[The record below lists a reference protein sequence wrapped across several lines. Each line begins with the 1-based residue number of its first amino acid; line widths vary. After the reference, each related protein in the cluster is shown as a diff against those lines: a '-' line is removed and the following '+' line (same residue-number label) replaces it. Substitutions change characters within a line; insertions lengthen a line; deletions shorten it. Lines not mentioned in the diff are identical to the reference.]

1 MAAGPGAF
9 IKQNLTAPGLVG
21 GAIIGAT
28 AIAGLAQGES
38 KLKTIATALKDVV
51 LWTASWNLMLSR
63 LFVSFGSG
71 IRSVLAGTGSIEAAM
86 RKLSSMQEL
95 QKVFT
100 PLAGGAEAAK
110 VKVAALV
117 NLAASKHLNFESVA
131 NAAKNMHILS
141 GGAAG
146 SVEDLN
152 RLASVSKVT
161 GISIGELGNAVG
173 SLSIDSLK
181 NMGAISATA
190 AASLEQ
196 LQQNGGSTSQ
206 VMNQLASALDAV
218 AASGKGT
225 EDSLAGVE
233 KKYASVVEQ
242 MKTAV
247 GSPWIAGD
255 VQNTKNYSDA
265 LQALTPALKEVSSA
279 FYIVFGGLATAKSE
293 FVKWV
298 SESGIAQGALKLL
311 AGAIALLVS
320 GLTVL
325 GSVKLFLWLKD
336 GAMAF
341 TGIEAAASRAGL
353 GMQRLTGSMML
364 ANAAAKATTI
374 GMNLLNF
381 AMKAMGFLVLISLVA
396 SVYGMI
402 KNWSDGNKEAAN
414 EAQGVVDATRQM
426 NQALQEQIDKIDSI
440 VTRQAALRA
449 ALKESTDSWAAYYAA
464 VAEGKDPD
472 FIANLKK
479 KAEAAD
485 KRAKEAAVHPVGR
498 DQAAIAREDTDA
510 ESRTRSEYERA
521 MAFATPEDQKELMA
535 AEGARRSG
543 LGEKGAVEAKKNEVA
558 QKTQADIDVEIDTK
572 KNTATED
579 EKKRLE
585 RIARAKGR
593 TASWMYKTDDSTD
606 SGAAWEGIEGVTPG
620 HTVPRVADEM
630 LIKQLE
636 AQGPIKADLSNL
648 EERRMMAGWETRG
661 GGDISSAESE
671 LQQIAYS
678 EDPSRS
684 NIHGIAGGGE
694 YRGMSAEGKLAA
706 KEKYQRQKAT
716 ATRLQNSYLTDE
728 ASGKDLTQQ
737 SGQAGKAISMA
748 DQIAAVNQRIADS
761 KETGY
766 NLTLQELAAQQEI
779 LAIESLKGGL
789 SKADKEGKVEKI
801 KLIQKQID
809 AASRAHDT
817 EMRQNKASLAT
828 STIRGEGYEVEK
840 EKDKIERKRLVAEE
854 AAAVGPEAQM
864 KAKAALEAHDTM
876 RSGKEVAQ
884 FESMDAL
891 NDEFHRNRAQARG
904 DSDAVKSLDNFEEFR
919 KNFDARKG
927 VKGLDQARQ
936 DAEEMTLNTI
946 TLRATNDMNS
956 SNAGVAS
963 ASMARIGGGGG
974 IGPGATSMIDIAKES
989 RDLLFSADAHL
1000 AEIKKKRDGIPAN

>member
-9 IKQNLTAPGLVG
+9 IKQNLKAPGLVG

-71 IRSVLAGTGSIEAAM
+71 IRSVLAGTGSIEAAL

-141 GGAAG
+141 DGAAG

-218 AASGKGT
+218 AASGKGAK
-225 EDSLAGVE
+225 DSLAGVNA
-233 KKYASVVEQ
+233 KYASVVEQ

-255 VQNTKNYSDA
+255 VQNTKNYADA
-265 LQALTPALKEVSSA
+265 LQAVTPALKQVSSA

-293 FVKWV
+293 IVKWIA
-298 SESGIAQGALKLL
+298 ESGVAKAAIGALAFIL
-311 AGAIALLVS
+311 GGLV
-320 GLTVL
+320 TVL
-325 GSVKLFLWLKD
+325 SVVGGVKLAFWLNSA
-336 GAMAF
+336 GQAF
-341 TGIEAAASRAGL
+341 NNVGRAAAFAHG
-353 GMQRLTGSMML
+353 GMLRLTGSF
-364 ANAAAKATTI
+364 AAAGIAARAATI
-374 GMNLLNF
+374 AVNLLNF
-381 AMKAMGFLVLISLVA
+381 ALKAMGVITILSMVA
-396 SVYGMI
+396 SLIGAIV
-402 KNWSDGNKEAAN
+402 NWCRSMDDVTKEADGVT
-414 EAQGVVDATRQM
+414 EATKQM
-426 NQALQEQIDKIDSI
+426 NEALQEQIDKIDSI

-449 ALKESTDSWAAYYAA
+449 SLKESTDSWAAYYAA
-464 VAEGKDPD
+464 VAEGKDNE
-472 FIANLKK
+472 ILVALRT
-479 KAEAAD
+479 KALAAD
-485 KRAKEAAVHPVGR
+485 KKAKEAAAHPVGR
-498 DQAAIAREDTDA
+498 DQADVAREDTDA
-510 ESRTRSEYERA
+510 ESRKRSEYERA
-521 MAFATPEDQKELMA
+521 MQKATPEEQKELMG
-535 AEGARRSG
+535 AEGARRSE
-543 LGEKGAVEAKKNEVA
+543 LGKQGAEEAGKNEKVRMN
-558 QKTQADIDVEIDTK
+558 QADIDVKI
-572 KNTATED
+572 A
-579 EKKRLE
+579 EKKHEAKKAEME
-585 RIARAKGR
+585 RQSLMSAAIDRRDNGWFYSVEERKADDKYIARNQ
-593 TASWMYKTDDSTD
+593 T
-606 SGAAWEGIEGVTPG
+606 
-620 HTVPRVADEM
+620 
-630 LIKQLE
+630 
-636 AQGPIKADLSNL
+636 PIKADVSDL
-648 EERRMMAGWETRG
+648 ESERLMAGWETRG
-661 GGDISSAESE
+661 GGDISEAESE

-684 NIHGIAGGGE
+684 NIHGLAGGGE

-716 ATRLQNSYLTDE
+716 ATRLQGSYLTDE
-728 ASGKDLTQQ
+728 ASGKELTQQ
-737 SGQAGKAISMA
+737 SGQAGKAISSA

-779 LAIESLKGGL
+779 LAIESQKKEL

-817 EMRQNKASLAT
+817 EMRQNQASLAT

-854 AAAVGPEAQM
+854 AAAVGPEAKM

-884 FESMDAL
+884 YESEDAL
-891 NDEFHRNRAQARG
+891 EDERVRSNAQARG
-904 DSDAVKSLDNFEEFR
+904 NSETIRAIDNFAEFR

-927 VKGLDQARQ
+927 VMGLDQAKK
-936 DAEEMTLNTI
+936 DAQEMTENAM

-974 IGPGATSMIDIAKES
+974 IGPGATSMIDIQKES
-989 RDLLFSADAHL
+989 RDLLFSSNKHL
-1000 AEIKKKRDGIPAN
+1000 EEIKKKRDGIPAN

>member
-9 IKQNLTAPGLVG
+9 IKQNLAAPGLVG

-51 LWTASWNLMLSR
+51 LWTASWNLTLSR

-71 IRSVLAGTGSIEAAM
+71 IRSVLSGTGSIEAAL
-86 RKLSSMQEL
+86 RKLSSMQDL

-117 NLAASKHLNFESVA
+117 NLAASKHLSFENVA

-141 GGAAG
+141 DGAAG

-218 AASGKGT
+218 AASGKGA

-233 KKYASVVEQ
+233 AKYASVVEQ

-265 LQALTPALKEVSSA
+265 LQALTPALKSISSA
-279 FYIVFGGLATAKSE
+279 YYTLFGGLATAKSE

-298 SESGIAQGALKLL
+298 SESGIAQVALKML

-325 GSVKLFLWLKD
+325 GSVKLFLWLKA
-336 GAMAF
+336 GTQAF
-341 TGIEAAASRAGL
+341 TNIEGAASRAGL

-381 AMKAMGFLVLISLVA
+381 AMKAMGFLALLSIVA
-396 SVYGMI
+396 SVYGAI

-472 FIANLKK
+472 ITAKLKA

-485 KRAKEAAVHPVGR
+485 KKAKEAAVHPVGR
-498 DQAAIAREDTDA
+498 DQADVAREDTDA
-510 ESRTRSEYERA
+510 ESRKRSEYERA
-521 MAFATPEDQKELMA
+521 MAVATPEEQKELMS
-535 AEGARRSG
+535 AEGARRTE
-543 LGEKGAVEAKKNEVA
+543 LGKQGSEEAGKNEKVRM
-558 QKTQADIDVEIDTK
+558 KQADIDVEIDTK
-572 KNTATED
+572 KNTATEA
-579 EKKRLE
+579 EKDRLLAIAEGKARLGKFFISPAE
-585 RIARAKGR
+585 RRAQ
-593 TASWMYKTDDSTD
+593 A
-606 SGAAWEGIEGVTPG
+606 EGV
-620 HTVPRVADEM
+620 R
-630 LIKQLE
+630 QLE
-636 AQGPIKADLSNL
+636 AQGPIKADVSDL
-648 EERRMMAGWETRG
+648 EEKRIMAGWDTRG
-661 GGDISSAESE
+661 GGDISEADSQ

-694 YRGMSAEGKLAA
+694 YRGMSAEDKLAA

-716 ATRLQNSYLTDE
+716 AIRLQGSYLQN
-728 ASGKDLTQQ
+728 ASEGASMTQQ
-737 SGQAGKAISMA
+737 SGQAGKAISSA

-779 LAIESLKGGL
+779 LAIESQKEGL

-840 EKDKIERKRLVAEE
+840 EKDRIERERLVAEE

-864 KAKAALEAHDTM
+864 KAKAAREAHDTM

-884 FESMDAL
+884 YESAVSL
-891 NDEFHRNRAQARG
+891 DEELSRSRAQARG
-904 DSDAVKSLDNFEEFR
+904 DSARVTEIDDFEEFR

-927 VKGLDQARQ
+927 VMGLDQAKRDAQ
-936 DAEEMTLNTI
+936 DMALNTI

-974 IGPGATSMIDIAKES
+974 IGPGATSMIDLQK
-989 RDLLFSADAHL
+989 RTNDLLVSADGHL
-1000 AEIKKKRDGIPAN
+1000 ADIKAKRDGIPAN

>member
-9 IKQNLTAPGLVG
+9 IKQNLKAPGLVG

-51 LWTASWNLMLSR
+51 LWTASWNLALSR

-71 IRSVLAGTGSIEAAM
+71 IRSVLSGTGSIEAALK
-86 RKLSSMQEL
+86 KLSSMQDL

-117 NLAASKHLNFESVA
+117 NLAASKHLSFESVA

-141 GGAAG
+141 DGAAG

-218 AASGKGT
+218 AASGKGA

-233 KKYASVVEQ
+233 AKYASVVEQ

-255 VQNTKNYSDA
+255 VQNTKNYADA
-265 LQALTPALKEVSSA
+265 MQAVTPALKSISSA
-279 FYIVFGGLATAKSE
+279 YYTVFGGIATAKSALT
-293 FVKWV
+293 KWIA
-298 SESGIAQGALKLL
+298 ESAVAQAVLKSL
-311 AGAIALLVS
+311 ATVIALVVS
-320 GLTVL
+320 VVSVL
-325 GSVKLFLWLKD
+325 ASVKLVQWLLS
-336 GAMAF
+336 GAQAF
-341 TGIEAAASRAGL
+341 SNVGRAAAFAHG
-353 GMQRLTGSMML
+353 GMLRLTGSF
-364 ANAAAKATTI
+364 AAAGIAARVATI
-374 GMNLLNF
+374 AVNLLNF
-381 AMKAMGFLVLISLVA
+381 ALKAMGVLAIVSIAASLIGA
-396 SVYGMI
+396 IMNLKTGM
-402 KNWSDGNKEAAN
+402 DAVTKEADGVT
-414 EAQGVVDATRQM
+414 EATKQM
-426 NQALQEQIDKIDSI
+426 NAALQEQIDKIDSI

-449 ALKESTDSWAAYYAA
+449 SLKESTDSWAAYYAA
-464 VAEGKDPD
+464 VAEDKDNE
-472 FIANLKK
+472 ILVALRT
-479 KAEAAD
+479 KALAAD
-485 KRAKEAAVHPVGR
+485 KKAKEAAVHPVGR
-498 DQAAIAREDTDA
+498 DQADVAREDTDA
-510 ESRTRSEYERA
+510 ESRKRSEYERA
-521 MAFATPEDQKELMA
+521 MAVATPEEQKELMS
-535 AEGARRSG
+535 AEGARRSE
-543 LGEKGAVEAKKNEVA
+543 LGKQGAEEAGKNEKVRMN
-558 QKTQADIDVEIDTK
+558 QADIDVKI
-572 KNTATED
+572 A
-579 EKKRLE
+579 EKKHEAEKAEME
-585 RIARAKGR
+585 RQSLMSAAIDRRDNGWFYSSAERKADDKYIARNQ
-593 TASWMYKTDDSTD
+593 T
-606 SGAAWEGIEGVTPG
+606 
-620 HTVPRVADEM
+620 
-630 LIKQLE
+630 
-636 AQGPIKADLSNL
+636 PIKADVSDL
-648 EERRMMAGWETRG
+648 ESERIMAGWNTRG
-661 GGDISSAESE
+661 GGDISKAESE

-684 NIHGIAGGGE
+684 NIYGIAGGGE
-694 YRGMSAEGKLAA
+694 YRGMSAEDKLAA

-716 ATRLQNSYLTDE
+716 ATRLQGSYLTDE
-728 ASGKDLTQQ
+728 ASGKELTQQ
-737 SGQAGKAISMA
+737 SGQAGKAISLA
-748 DQIAAVNQRIADS
+748 DEIAAANQRIADS

-779 LAIESLKGGL
+779 LAIESRKEGL
-789 SKADKEGKVEKI
+789 SDADKEGKVEKI

-817 EMRQNKASLAT
+817 EVRQNQASLAT

-840 EKDKIERKRLVAEE
+840 QKDAIERKRLVAEE
-854 AAAVGPEAQM
+854 AAAVGDEAKM
-864 KAKAALEAHDTM
+864 KAKAAREAHDTM

-884 FESMDAL
+884 YESKSALDAERWRVEDL
-891 NDEFHRNRAQARG
+891 RKGN
-904 DSDAVKSLDNFEEFR
+904 SDAVTARDNFEEFR
-919 KNFDARKG
+919 KNFDARKN
-927 VKGLDQARQ
+927 VKGLDQAEWEART
-936 DAEEMTLNTI
+936 MTENAM

-974 IGPGATSMIDIAKES
+974 IGPGATSMIDIQKQIK
-989 RDLLFSADAHL
+989 DLTVQSNEYLKV
-1000 AEIKKKRDGIPAN
+1000 IKDKRDGIP